1 MKKTKAFQASDG
13 QLFLDGGK
21 LVTHE
26 LKQTIL
32 KVLPAPDASNGS
44 SVNEWNGLAEKISAA
59 LVAKHEVL
67 FDALKL
73 LRKPATRKK
82 ATTTAATPATDKKK

>member
-1 MKKTKAFQASDG
+1 MPEKVRALKASDG

-26 LKQTIL
+26 IKQVVFKALGGT
-32 KVLPAPDASNGS
+32 PE
-44 SVNEWNGLAEKISAA
+44 NEPVADNVAAA
-59 LVAKHEVL
+59 LTDNHVVL

-73 LRKPATRKK
+73 LKVPKKRKPVVV
-82 ATTTAATPATDKKK
+82 AATSSKGK

>member
-1 MKKTKAFQASDG
+1 MKKVKSFQSSDG

-26 LKQTIL
+26 LTQVIVKSDADITPERAGTI
-32 KVLPAPDASNGS
+32 A
-44 SVNEWNGLAEKISAA
+44 AA
-59 LVAKHEVL
+59 LVGSHAVL

-73 LRKPATRKK
+73 LRAPVKRKPKTPAAAKPG
-82 ATTTAATPATDKKK
+82 AINTAASAKK